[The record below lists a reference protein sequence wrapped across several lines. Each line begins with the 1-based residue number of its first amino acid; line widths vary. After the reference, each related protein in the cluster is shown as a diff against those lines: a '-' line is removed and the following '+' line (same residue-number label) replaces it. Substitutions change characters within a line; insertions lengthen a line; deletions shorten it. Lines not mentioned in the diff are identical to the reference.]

1 MEYFCQLEELVEAFL
16 RSYAISSGYYDRCTF
31 EVVLGCLYV
40 VIEYFY
46 DEGFWSYV
54 F

>member
-16 RSYAISSGYYDRCTF
+16 RSSGYYDRCAF

-46 DEGFWSYV
+46 DEGLWSYV